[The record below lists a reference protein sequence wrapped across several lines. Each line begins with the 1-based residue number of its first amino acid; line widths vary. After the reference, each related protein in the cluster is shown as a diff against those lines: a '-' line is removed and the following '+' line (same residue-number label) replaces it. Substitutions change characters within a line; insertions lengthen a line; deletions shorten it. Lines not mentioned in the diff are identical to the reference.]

1 MPFTAH
7 PRALVWSKTNYGVDS
22 GNRIHWGMGQME
34 QATKT
39 ALEATNL
46 DAQHSSPSLSP
57 QDNELVARADEQLAH
72 AYEQIASA
80 DEQLARL
87 NQTLFRYEQQDVRPE
102 LRFGRDRPARRG
114 MMGLLLAA
122 CIFVAAFVAQ
132 SSYGDAARLII
143 LQWYP
148 QLASVPLIAA
158 DKAELAQTIP
168 SGVQD
173 VGSDAAVQ
181 QAAVAAPALHD
192 TLAPAATISP
202 EQSQMLQSLS
212 QSTEQLKTSQEQNA
226 RELARV
232 FEQLKVAQAQMARDS
247 ASAAEQFRLLQI
259 QVARLTAAAS
269 EQNVGRPQASAPP
282 KPVTLPRPKPLPALA
297 SPQAR
302 AQPLVPT
309 DLRPAQQ

>member
-7 PRALVWSKTNYGVDS
+7 PRALFWSKTNYGVDS
-22 GNRIHWGMGQME
+22 GNRIHRGMGQME

-46 DAQHSSPSLSP
+46 DVQHSSPSLSP

-80 DEQLARL
+80 DEQLTRL

-114 MMGLLLAA
+114 MIGLLLAA

-148 QLASVPLIAA
+148 QLGSVPLIAE
-158 DKAELAQTIP
+158 DKPELAQTIP

-181 QAAVAAPALHD
+181 QAAVAAPTLHD

-232 FEQLKVAQAQMARDS
+232 SEQLKVAQAQMARDN
-247 ASAAEQFRLLQI
+247 ASAAEQFRLLQM

-282 KPVTLPRPKPLPALA
+282 KPITLPRPKPLPALA

>member
-1 MPFTAH
+1 M
-7 PRALVWSKTNYGVDS
+7 ALYCSSQGLGLVKNKLRSGP
-22 GNRIHWGMGQME
+22 GNRIRWGMGQME

-46 DAQHSSPSLSP
+46 DVQHSSPSLSP

-148 QLASVPLIAA
+148 QLGSVPLIAA

-173 VGSDAAVQ
+173 VGSDTAVQ
-181 QAAVAAPALHD
+181 QAAAPALHD

-282 KPVTLPRPKPLPALA
+282 KPITLPRPKPLPALA